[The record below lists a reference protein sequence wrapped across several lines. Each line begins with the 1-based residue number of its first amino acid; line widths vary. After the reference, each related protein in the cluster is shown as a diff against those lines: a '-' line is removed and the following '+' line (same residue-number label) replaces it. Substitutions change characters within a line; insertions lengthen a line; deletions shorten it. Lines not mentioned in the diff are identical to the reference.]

1 MNESEI
7 IRRIQFE
14 RFFNELDIDSA
25 DIIRIL
31 VLLMTGAY
39 ITFSNASQL
48 N

>member
-1 MNESEI
+1 MDVNYI
-7 IRRIQFE
+7 ANTILKV
-14 RFFNELDIDSA
+14 FFNELDIDST

-39 ITFSNASQL
+39 ITLSNASQL